1 MSYIGI
7 VVPSVYFIFTESEA
21 KIMTSD
27 IPRPD
32 SLELHGNVASWRIWK
47 EEFHIYLRA
56 KELVRKPDDV
66 RVALLLNCVGR
77 EARERYNHFTWKEA
91 DDMRVYA
98 KVIEQFDEHFQGKKC
113 LVFSR
118 YKFWCRKQTEGQ

>member
-1 MSYIGI
+1 
-7 VVPSVYFIFTESEA
+7 
-21 KIMTSD
+21 MTSD

-32 SLELHGNVASWRIWK
+32 SLELHGNVAASWRIWK
-47 EEFHIYLRA
+47 EEFQIYLRV
-56 KELVRKPDDV
+56 KELIQKPDYV

-77 EARERYNHFTWKEA
+77 EARENYNHFTWERA

-98 KVIEQFDEHFQGKKC
+98 KVIEQFDEHFQGKKH

-118 YKFWCRKQTEGQ
+118 YKFWCHE